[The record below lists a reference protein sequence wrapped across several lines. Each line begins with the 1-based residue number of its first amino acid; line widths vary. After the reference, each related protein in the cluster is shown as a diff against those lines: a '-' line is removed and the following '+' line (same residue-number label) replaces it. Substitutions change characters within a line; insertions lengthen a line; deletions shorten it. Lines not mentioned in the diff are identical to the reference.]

1 MHRREFLKTSAL
13 FGAGL
18 IVPGRGILSA
28 QLDSDLTAFAATEL
42 SLAIRQ
48 KHVSSV
54 EVMQAYLRRIHRY
67 NPAYNAIVSMVDDD
81 TLLAQA
87 RDADQALA
95 RGEYRGWMHGMPHAV
110 KDLVPVAG
118 LPN

>member
-1 MHRREFLKTSAL
+1 
-13 FGAGL
+13 
-18 IVPGRGILSA
+18 
-28 QLDSDLTAFAATEL
+28 
-42 SLAIRQ
+42 
-48 KHVSSV
+48 
-54 EVMQAYLRRIHRY
+54 MQAYLRRIHRY